1 MKRSLIISD
10 KKILDWLDAHSSI
23 SSRSSGI
30 SALSRQ
36 LITLGI
42 ILFDKGF
49 RINENGQLLK
59 EIQNDEVESLLFNK
73 PIQNKVEE
81 ISTPSID
88 NNKYKN
94 FGKL

>member
-10 KKILDWLDAHSSI
+10 KKILDWLDEHSSV

-59 EIQNDEVESLLFNK
+59 EIQNEEVELLLFNK
-73 PIQNKVEE
+73 PIQNKDEV
-81 ISTPSID
+81 SASSNTD
-88 NNKYKN
+88 NKKYKN